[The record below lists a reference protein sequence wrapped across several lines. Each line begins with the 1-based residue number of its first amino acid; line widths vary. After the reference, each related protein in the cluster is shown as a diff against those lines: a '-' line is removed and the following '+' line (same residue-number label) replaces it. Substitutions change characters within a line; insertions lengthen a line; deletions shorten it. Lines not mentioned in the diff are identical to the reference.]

1 MIDVEAVKRKY
12 RAKIKP
18 GWPIKGDSVHF
29 TDRFN
34 GHKYYGTVL
43 EWERTGPREEDIFW
57 RVRLPS
63 GDIISCEFS
72 EINQVDRSPE
82 NEKYVDEYNRGLI

>member
-1 MIDVEAVKRKY
+1 MIDVEAIKRKY

-43 EWERTGPREEDIFW
+43 EWERTGPREEDIFGGCACLAGYYFL
-57 RVRLPS
+57 RVQR
-63 GDIISCEFS
+63 D
-72 EINQVDRSPE
+72 
-82 NEKYVDEYNRGLI
+82 